1 MTVSVI
7 IPTYNGAHKILGILR
22 AISLQSLPPLEVI
35 VVIDGSTDDTEN
47 VLKKQV
53 FVTENLQVIKQP
65 NGGRAAVRNTGSK
78 AAKGELLI
86 FFDDD
91 MYPASHCLKVH
102 YEHHLH
108 YPQSILTGSA
118 IDKVQEG
125 STDFQCFKSSLS
137 QTWSEPLKE
146 NNGQPMEEKNVFL
159 MAANFSILKKT
170 FEALAGFDERLT
182 DAEDFDLAVRAFKA
196 GIELYYNHE
205 AFAWHNDLITGKSY
219 IKRLRQYHASHL
231 KLEDVK
237 PTLYK
242 DNNKFL
248 SPPPA
253 GIKKH
258 LFSFFAHPFWI
269 GLLDHN
275 RLLQAIPKNIRYK
288 LYNIIVTANGVYY
301 PEKVSL

>member
-7 IPTYNGAHKILGILR
+7 IPTYNGAHKILGILK
-22 AISLQSLPPLEVI
+22 AISQQSLPPLEVI
-35 VVIDGSTDDTEN
+35 VVIDGSTDDTEE
-47 VLKKQV
+47 VLKEQV
-53 FVTENLQVIKQP
+53 FVTENLQVIKRP
-65 NGGRAAVRNTGSK
+65 NGGRAAVRNTGAK
-78 AAKGELLI
+78 AAKGELLV

-91 MYPASHCLKVH
+91 MYPTFNCLKVH

-108 YPQSILTGSA
+108 HQPSILTGSA
-118 IDKVQEG
+118 IDNVQQG
-125 STDFQCFKSSLS
+125 GTDFQCFRSSLS
-137 QTWSEPLKE
+137 QKWSEPLKE

-196 GIELYYNHE
+196 GIELFYNHD
-205 AFAWHNDLITGKSY
+205 AFAWHNDLITGKNY

-231 KLEDVK
+231 KLVEVK

-248 SPPPA
+248 SPQPI
-253 GIKKH
+253 GMKKF
-258 LFSFFAHPFWI
+258 LFSFFARPFWVR
-269 GLLDHN
+269 LLDHN
-275 RLLQAIPKNIRYK
+275 RILWALPKKIRYK
-288 LYNIIVTANGVYY
+288 LYDIIVTANGVYY